1 MQKTV
6 ENWRKRI
13 DMVFYFSTA
22 QAVSEISKILPP
34 PPPCCRTASVSPW
47 QPKDF
52 TPNKLWGYIY
62 IDLPIKT
69 GIWPIKMR
77 TQWNVMFNQSELELL
92 VKLAYSNQSAWGYL
106 PHASGKQHYI
116 YNITILY
123 IYIYIIYNIAWET
136 NLKTMTFGTNFENL
150 PENHCLLMLTLTQT
164 HHKREQ
170 KKILRYQSICGPP
183 ILDIGTWH
191 TCLRL
196 INLPIFPTAI
206 PMMSL
211 LFVACIM
218 LNSFKFQFGS
228 VWCVQIL
235 FGLIHVNSNF
245 CHTQMNTHR
254 NELPKYTS
262 KVFAIDIYWL
272 QMNCNSFVIQ
282 IPIFCGANPGHPTPA
297 LASPVPPVMW
307 DEVWCYQSLGILK
320 YGWKIPCVGLSAKI
334 AFNKYD

>member
-116 YNITILY
+116 YNIIQYY
-123 IYIYIIYNIAWET
+123 IYYI
-136 NLKTMTFGTNFENL
+136 
-150 PENHCLLMLTLTQT
+150 LLG
-164 HHKREQ
+164 K
-170 KKILRYQSICGPP
+170 P
-183 ILDIGTWH
+183 IW
-191 TCLRL
+191 R
-196 INLPIFPTAI
+196 PWR
-206 PMMSL
+206 S
-211 LFVACIM
+211 
-218 LNSFKFQFGS
+218 
-228 VWCVQIL
+228 
-235 FGLIHVNSNF
+235 GLISRT
-245 CHTQMNTHR
+245 CQKIT
-254 NELPKYTS
+254 
-262 KVFAIDIYWL
+262 VFWCWPWLKLITNANRKKSSDI
-272 QMNCNSFVIQ
+272 SRSV
-282 IPIFCGANPGHPTPA
+282 A
-297 LASPVPPVMW
+297 PP
-307 DEVWCYQSLGILK
+307 S
-320 YGWKIPCVGLSAKI
+320 
-334 AFNKYD
+334 

>member
-1 MQKTV
+1 
-6 ENWRKRI
+6 
-13 DMVFYFSTA
+13 
-22 QAVSEISKILPP
+22 
-34 PPPCCRTASVSPW
+34 
-47 QPKDF
+47 
-52 TPNKLWGYIY
+52 
-62 IDLPIKT
+62 
-69 GIWPIKMR
+69 
-77 TQWNVMFNQSELELL
+77 
-92 VKLAYSNQSAWGYL
+92 
-106 PHASGKQHYI
+106 
-116 YNITILY
+116 
-123 IYIYIIYNIAWET
+123 
-136 NLKTMTFGTNFENL
+136 MTFRTNFENL

-164 HHKREQ
+164 HHKRKQE
-170 KKILRYQSICGPP
+170 KKLRYQSICGPP

-262 KVFAIDIYWL
+262 KVFAIDIHWL
-272 QMNCNSFVIQ
+272 QFLCDPNSIKFRFSVGLILATQ
-282 IPIFCGANPGHPTPA
+282 HPRLLHQCHLSCG
-297 LASPVPPVMW
+297 MK
-307 DEVWCYQSLGILK
+307 VWCY
-320 YGWKIPCVGLSAKI
+320 
-334 AFNKYD
+334 